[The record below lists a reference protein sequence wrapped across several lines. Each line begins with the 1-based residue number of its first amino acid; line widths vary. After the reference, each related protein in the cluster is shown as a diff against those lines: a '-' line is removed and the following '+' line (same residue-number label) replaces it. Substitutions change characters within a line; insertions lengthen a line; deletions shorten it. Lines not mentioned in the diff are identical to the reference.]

1 MHHGHGP
8 GGPHGHEHSPHGHGH
23 SPHGHG
29 HSPHGHGHSPHG
41 HGHSPHGHGHE
52 HDHGHGHGK
61 AFGHDKHDK
70 HDKHDT
76 HDKHKDNKKMPQVNP
91 PFNPQP
97 LAPTQHATMPQPQP
111 IPVAEKDTGY
121 SSQQAAGQPQQQNI
135 PLEQK
140 ISYPQQQGG
149 FPQQPAYAQ
158 QNFPPQQQK
167 VPESAHE
174 HPLNYANTVTGQCK
188 ICKQEL
194 GGQPGYNCGNCKILL
209 CLQCADKIF
218 YGQKKITIHPHLLA
232 LKDRNSWKCDL
243 CKKTYKSV
251 ASFYFKQCDFDVCSA
266 CYISY

>member
-8 GGPHGHEHSPHGHGH
+8 GGPHGHGH

-52 HDHGHGHGK
+52 HDHGHGHGN

-70 HDKHDT
+70 HQ
-76 HDKHKDNKKMPQVNP
+76 DNKKMPQVNP

-111 IPVAEKDTGY
+111 IPVAQKDTGY

-188 ICKQEL
+188 ICKQDL
-194 GGQPGYNCGNCKILL
+194 GGQPGYNCGSCKILL

-218 YGQKKITIHPHLLA
+218 YGQKKTTIHPHLLA

-251 ASFYFKQCDFDVCSA
+251 ASFYCKQCDFDVCSA